1 MLILGVLL
9 VIFIGLDAQHGGLML
24 LILRGLAGH
33 LEGSCCS
40 SGGPCCSSWSSCC
53 SSWRSCCWAWRVMFF
68 ILELLLLSFGK
79 HFSYLGVLLERL
91 GGGLGEV
98 WGRWVWEAVCSD
110 SWGFGRWV
118 WEKVWGGLGGW
129 SWRPY
134 VAIPGFGGRLG
145 GGLGAVCSDSWV
157 WRRWS
162 GRWVWGDR
170 M

>member
-53 SSWRSCCWAWRVMFF
+53 SFWRSCCWAWRVMFF

-79 HFSYLGVLLERL
+79 HFNYLGVLLERL
-91 GGGLGEV
+91 GGGLGEL
-98 WGRWVWEAVCSD
+98 WVAACWAWFLYYSLILQPILIIFFLERLAHLRALDAHLGGSSCS
-110 SWGFGRWV
+110 SWG
-118 WEKVWGGLGGW
+118 
-129 SWRPY
+129 S
-134 VAIPGFGGRLG
+134 
-145 GGLGAVCSDSWV
+145 CC
-157 WRRWS
+157 
-162 GRWVWGDR
+162 
-170 M
+170 